1 MIAIRSAVVIPQPV
15 ALDVDVEHCLW
26 AAAEGLQPVDVI
38 AALDIAWP
46 GLALP
51 TWPDALL
58 AVRVAAARLRHAPRA
73 AAAATPHRRAA

>member
-15 ALDVDVEHCLW
+15 EIDIDVEHCLW
-26 AAAEGLQPVDVI
+26 AAAEGLQPIDVI
-38 AALDIAWP
+38 AALGIAWP

-58 AVRVAAARLRHAPRA
+58 AVRVSAARLRPALRVVA
-73 AAAATPHRRAA
+73 GTQHRRVA